1 MRIGMTIPSMI
12 EGVDRETFLA
22 WCRRVDEG
30 PFSTLAVGERI
41 TYHNLEMMTS
51 LAAAASVTERVRLMS
66 TVVILPMHPV
76 NLVAK
81 QMATIDVI
89 SGGRLDVSV
98 GVGGRDADFRAVEGQ
113 FDHRHQ
119 RMDDQVAQM
128 RRVWAGEAAADDL
141 DPIGPSPVQPG
152 GPPLYA
158 GVLGPKAIARA
169 AQWAVGVTGFVTDP
183 DQGQAELTFASV
195 RAAWTA
201 AGRADPPVL
210 TTSFWY
216 GLGPEGEE
224 RARAYGRKYLGIFG
238 DDFASAMAD
247 SMTMTSD
254 EALLD
259 GLRGLAAAG
268 CDEIILVPTTDDLAE
283 LDRTVAVV
291 EEFIGS

>member
-1 MRIGMTIPSMI
+1 MI
-12 EGVDRETFLA
+12 DRTDRDTFLA

-66 TVVILPMHPV
+66 TVVILPMHPA
-76 NLVAK
+76 NLIAK

-89 SGGRLDVSV
+89 SGGRLDVGV
-98 GVGGRDADFRAVEGQ
+98 GVGGRDADFRAVEGR

-128 RRVWAGEAAADDL
+128 RRVWAGEPAAPDL
-141 DPIGPSPVQPG
+141 GPIGPRPVQAG
-152 GPPLYA
+152 GPPVYA

-183 DQGQAELTFASV
+183 DQAQAELTFINV
-195 RAAWTA
+195 RDAWDA
-201 AGRADPPVL
+201 AGRSEPPVL

-216 GLGPEGEE
+216 GLGADGDE
-224 RARAYGRKYLGIFG
+224 RARAYARRYLGIFG
-238 DDFASAMAD
+238 DDFAVAMAD
-247 SMTMTSD
+247 SMTMTT
-254 EALLD
+254 EAALLA
-259 GLRGLAAAG
+259 GLGGLADAG
-268 CDEIILVPTTDDLAE
+268 CDEIILVPTTDDLDE
-283 LDRTVAVV
+283 LDRTIEVINR
-291 EEFIGS
+291 FTT

>member
-1 MRIGMTIPSMI
+1 MTIPSMI
-12 EGVDRETFLA
+12 DRTDRDTFLA

-66 TVVILPMHPV
+66 TVVILPMHPA
-76 NLVAK
+76 NLIAK

-89 SGGRLDVSV
+89 SGGRLDVGV
-98 GVGGRDADFRAVEGQ
+98 GVGGRDADFRAVEGR

-128 RRVWAGEAAADDL
+128 RRVWAGEPAAPDL
-141 DPIGPSPVQPG
+141 GPIGPRPVQAG
-152 GPPLYA
+152 GPPVYA

-183 DQGQAELTFASV
+183 DQAQAELTFINV
-195 RAAWTA
+195 RDAWDA
-201 AGRADPPVL
+201 AGRSEPPVL

-216 GLGPEGEE
+216 GLGADGDE
-224 RARAYGRKYLGIFG
+224 RARAYARKYLGIFG
-238 DDFASAMAD
+238 DEFASAMAD
-247 SMTMTSD
+247 SMTMTT
-254 EALLD
+254 EAALLA
-259 GLRGLAAAG
+259 GLGGLADAG
-268 CDEIILVPTTDDLAE
+268 CDEIILVPTTDDLDE
-283 LDRTVAVV
+283 LDRTIEVINR
-291 EEFIGS
+291 FTT

>member
-12 EGVDRETFLA
+12 DRTDRDTFLA

-66 TVVILPMHPV
+66 TVVILPMHPA
-76 NLVAK
+76 NLIAK

-89 SGGRLDVSV
+89 SGGRLDVGV
-98 GVGGRDADFRAVEGQ
+98 GVGGRDADFRAVEGR

-128 RRVWAGEAAADDL
+128 RRVWAGEPAAPDL
-141 DPIGPSPVQPG
+141 GPIGPRPVQAG
-152 GPPLYA
+152 GPPVYA

-183 DQGQAELTFASV
+183 DQAQAELTFINV
-195 RAAWTA
+195 RDAWDA
-201 AGRADPPVL
+201 AGRSEPPVL

-216 GLGPEGEE
+216 GLGADGDE
-224 RARAYGRKYLGIFG
+224 RARAYARRYLGIFG
-238 DDFASAMAD
+238 DDFAVAMAD
-247 SMTMTSD
+247 SMTMTT
-254 EALLD
+254 EAALLA
-259 GLRGLAAAG
+259 GLGGLADAG
-268 CDEIILVPTTDDLAE
+268 CDEIILVPTTDDLDE
-283 LDRTVAVV
+283 LDRTIEVINR
-291 EEFIGS
+291 FTT

>member
-1 MRIGMTIPSMI
+1 MTIPSMI
-12 EGVDRETFLA
+12 DRTDRDTFLA

-66 TVVILPMHPV
+66 TVVILPMHPA
-76 NLVAK
+76 NLIAK

-89 SGGRLDVSV
+89 SGGRLDVGV
-98 GVGGRDADFRAVEGQ
+98 GVGGRDADFRAVEGR

-128 RRVWAGEAAADDL
+128 RRVWAGEPAAPDL
-141 DPIGPSPVQPG
+141 GPIGPRPVQAG
-152 GPPLYA
+152 GPPVYA

-183 DQGQAELTFASV
+183 DQAQAELTFINV
-195 RAAWTA
+195 RDAWDA
-201 AGRADPPVL
+201 AGRSEPPVL

-216 GLGPEGEE
+216 GLGADGDE
-224 RARAYGRKYLGIFG
+224 RARAYARRYLGIFG
-238 DDFASAMAD
+238 DDFAVAMAD
-247 SMTMTSD
+247 SMTMTT
-254 EALLD
+254 EAALLA
-259 GLRGLAAAG
+259 GLGGLADAG
-268 CDEIILVPTTDDLAE
+268 CDEIILVPTTDDLDE
-283 LDRTVAVV
+283 LDRTIEVINR
-291 EEFIGS
+291 FTT

>member
-1 MRIGMTIPSMI
+1 MTIPSMI
-12 EGVDRETFLA
+12 DRTDRDTFLA

-66 TVVILPMHPV
+66 TVVILPMHPA
-76 NLVAK
+76 NLIAK

-89 SGGRLDVSV
+89 SGGRLDVGV
-98 GVGGRDADFRAVEGQ
+98 GVGGRDADFRAVEGR

-128 RRVWAGEAAADDL
+128 RRVWAGEPAAADL
-141 DPIGPSPVQPG
+141 GPIGPRPVQAG
-152 GPPLYA
+152 GPPVYA

-183 DQGQAELTFASV
+183 DQAQAELTFINV
-195 RAAWTA
+195 RDAWDA
-201 AGRADPPVL
+201 AGRNEPPVL

-216 GLGPEGEE
+216 GLGADGDE
-224 RARAYGRKYLGIFG
+224 RARAYARRYLGIFG
-238 DDFASAMAD
+238 DDFAVAMAD
-247 SMTMTSD
+247 SMTMTT
-254 EALLD
+254 EAALLA
-259 GLRGLAAAG
+259 GLGGLADAG
-268 CDEIILVPTTDDLAE
+268 CDEIILVPTTDDLDE
-283 LDRTVAVV
+283 LDRTIEVINR
-291 EEFIGS
+291 FTT